1 MIPKVEYYRFK
12 TLDDALRFL
21 RQYPDSKILAGGT
34 DLIVQLRSGKTT
46 ARRIIDISGI
56 NGLSYIRDEDRYIKI
71 GALITIE
78 ELKNN
83 EIIREHAQP
92 LWMAA
97 NNFAVWQ
104 IRNIA
109 TIGGNIC
116 NASPAADTVPPL
128 IVLDARLRLQ
138 NVDRQREIKVKEFFK
153 GPGETVIEKDE
164 ILTEIV
170 IPKRDNGWRYS
181 FIKLGKRHSHIL
193 SIVNVAVGLRTDK
206 DMIEDVIVA
215 LGSVAP
221 TPVRARSVEDYLKN
235 HRITRT
241 TLEEASQK
249 VVKDIKPISDIRAS
263 AEYRIEMSKIL
274 VRRALNECLKNV
286 FTTQ

>member
-286 FTTQ
+286 FTT